1 MELREF
7 VNIFV
12 DRKKLFFGVFL
23 GFILVG
29 LAMYRFQPGRY
40 EAALLLNVSRTGY
53 EKTDA
58 YRYDQFYRLQAD
70 ERFADTVVRWM
81 AAPSVREEMIS
92 LGAPEPVVVTL
103 SAKRLS
109 SQMIDVR
116 YSASSSERI
125 RECERDNRFRVE
137 QGNGETQ
144 CGGERPELVHGRLR
158 RTGRV
163 GRPGSAAYRLWR
175 RCRCGTF
182 LRVLDGASGEIL
194 EKIGFFSKHNSQN
207 TKTKQNTDFK
217 SQTPSFGGFPF
228 VLWLTVLCL
237 DFLCSGLCVC
247 F

>member
-29 LAMYRFQPGRY
+29 LAMYRLQPERY

-70 ERFADTVVRWM
+70 ERFADTVVRWT

-92 LGAPEPVVVTL
+92 LGAPESVAVTL

-116 YSASSSERI
+116 YSAPSRKGFGGAKEAIVSALNKETEKLNAEAKDPNWFTVVAGEPVVSDARVPLRI
-125 RECERDNRFRVE
+125 AF
-137 QGNGETQ
+137 
-144 CGGERPELVHGRLR
+144 GGG
-158 RTGRV
+158 
-163 GRPGSAAYRLWR
+163 A
-175 RCRCGTF
+175 
-182 LRVLDGASGEIL
+182 ASGL
-194 EKIGFFSKHNSQN
+194 FFA
-207 TKTKQNTDFK
+207 F
-217 SQTPSFGGFPF
+217 
-228 VLWLTVLCL
+228 WTVLL
-237 DFLCSGLCVC
+237 VRYFGKNRRAEW
-247 F
+247 

>member
-12 DRKKLFFGVFL
+12 DRKKLFFGVFF

-29 LAMYRFQPGRY
+29 LAMYRFQPQRY

-81 AAPSVREEMIS
+81 AAPSVRAEMIS
-92 LGAPEPVVVTL
+92 LGTPESVVATL

-116 YSASSSERI
+116 YSAPSMKGFGDARGAIVSVLNQETEKLNAEAKDPNWFTVVSGNPVVSDARVPLRI
-125 RECERDNRFRVE
+125 
-137 QGNGETQ
+137 
-144 CGGERPELVHGRLR
+144 
-158 RTGRV
+158 
-163 GRPGSAAYRLWR
+163 A
-175 RCRCGTF
+175 
-182 LRVLDGASGEIL
+182 
-194 EKIGFFSKHNSQN
+194 
-207 TKTKQNTDFK
+207 
-217 SQTPSFGGFPF
+217 FGGAAAAGLFF
-228 VLWLTVLCL
+228 AFWTVLL
-237 DFLCSGLCVC
+237 VRYFGKNRRAEW
-247 F
+247 